1 MCQLDNIMAKRAVIH
16 KLARRHKVRKVYVFG
31 SCARKAEKTDSDIDF
46 LMDFDLDSSW
56 HDHIAM
62 QDGLTK
68 LFGCKVDVVSKC
80 GLHPYIEED
89 VLRNA
94 VEI

>member
-1 MCQLDNIMAKRAVIH
+1 MCQLDKIMAKRDVIH
-16 KLARRHKVRKVYVFG
+16 KLARRHKIRKVFVFG
-31 SCARKAEKTDSDIDF
+31 SCARKEEKPNSDIDF

-62 QDGLTK
+62 QNDLAK
-68 LFGCKVDVVSKC
+68 LFSCKVDVVSKC

-89 VLRNA
+89 VLKEA